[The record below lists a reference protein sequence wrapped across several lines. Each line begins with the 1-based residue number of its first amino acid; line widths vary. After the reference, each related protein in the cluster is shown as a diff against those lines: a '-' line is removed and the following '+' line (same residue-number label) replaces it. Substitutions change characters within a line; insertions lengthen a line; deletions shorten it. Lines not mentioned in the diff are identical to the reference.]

1 MGTDTSSAFDQPRMT
16 AATPKP
22 PRDKVM
28 RIATMTK
35 QLLDEVRT
43 HPLDTAGLHR
53 LRTIDTQIIGE
64 LLTDLTPGPT
74 PGTAAARTAAKPPHR
89 VVRC

>member
-1 MGTDTSSAFDQPRMT
+1 MGTDTSSALEKPSMT

-35 QLLDEVRT
+35 QLLDEVHTR
-43 HPLDTAGLHR
+43 PLDTAGLNR

-64 LLTDLTPGPT
+64 LLTDLTPDLRQELQRL
-74 PGTAAARTAAKPPHR
+74 ALVARH
-89 VVRC
+89 